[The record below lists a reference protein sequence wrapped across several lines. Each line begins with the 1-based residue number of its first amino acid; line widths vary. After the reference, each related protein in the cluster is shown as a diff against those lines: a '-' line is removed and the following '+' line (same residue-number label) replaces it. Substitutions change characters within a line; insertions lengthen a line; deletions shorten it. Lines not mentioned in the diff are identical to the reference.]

1 MGSGASTSVDEFSVN
16 TLSARVALLGEDF
29 KSYSEK
35 WNLDGSTISK
45 LTRDEKIQ
53 KLKDLGIENEAHQ
66 NILIAEFE
74 KMINKNSAF
83 VFIKPHA
90 NTSQT
95 QELVKSVFLAK
106 GVYILAEGEIKAE
119 DIDKDML
126 IDNHYYAIGKFL

>member
-16 TLSARVALLGEDF
+16 ALSARVALLGEDF

-106 GVYILAEGEIKAE
+106 GVHILAEGEIKAE